1 MTDTLIT
8 PALRCR
14 VERAACE
21 LDTHEFDE
29 GTNHATYNRL
39 YSEANAENAPFRK
52 ALAEAIYLY
61 GNAHLRGSRAFDN
74 CFEMCDGDEIV
85 TYLVERVH
93 ADPELHAAIT
103 RDFGGTLPDS
113 WLRTAAKAIHYE
125 PSIGAAN
132 LIPAP
137 QNPCRPGS

>member
-8 PALRCR
+8 PALRRR
-14 VERAACE
+14 VERAANE

-39 YSEANAENAPFRK
+39 YSEAIAENAPFRK

-61 GNAHLRGSRAFDN
+61 GNARLRGSRAFDN
-74 CFEMCDGDEIV
+74 CFEMGDGDEIV
-85 TYLVERVH
+85 TYLVER
-93 ADPELHAAIT
+93 ARANPDLHAAIT

-113 WLRTAAKAIHYE
+113 WLRTAAKTIHCE
-125 PSIGAAN
+125 PGARVAS
-132 LIPAP
+132 LTRVP
-137 QNPCRPGS
+137 

>member
-8 PALRCR
+8 PALRCH

-39 YSEANAENAPFRK
+39 YSEAIAESAPFRK

-74 CFEMCDGDEIV
+74 CFEMCDVNEIEIGRASCRESGFQCV
-85 TYLVERVH
+85 
-93 ADPELHAAIT
+93 
-103 RDFGGTLPDS
+103 
-113 WLRTAAKAIHYE
+113 
-125 PSIGAAN
+125 SISVVAGK
-132 LIPAP
+132 LK
-137 QNPCRPGS
+137 

>member
-8 PALRCR
+8 PALRCH

-39 YSEANAENAPFRK
+39 YSEAIAESAPFRK

-85 TYLVERVH
+85 PYLVERAH
-93 ADPELHAAIT
+93 ADPALPAPPP
-103 RDFGGTLPDS
+103 RDSADTFPTTLP
-113 WLRTAAKAIHYE
+113 
-125 PSIGAAN
+125 
-132 LIPAP
+132 P
-137 QNPCRPGS
+137 Q